1 MASVSIA
8 SSDYCPSA
16 ETGNSGWYFGTV
28 FSSFQVSIQCM
39 MSDMQ
44 RQVDRIGYS
53 FRNYEM
59 LLGNLITPY
68 AVPNT
73 VSFYPL
79 RLDNWKSYPR
89 LEILMNMT
97 KS

>member
-1 MASVSIA
+1 
-8 SSDYCPSA
+8 
-16 ETGNSGWYFGTV
+16 
-28 FSSFQVSIQCM
+28 

-44 RQVDRIGYS
+44 GQVDRIGYS

-59 LLGNLITPY
+59 LLGNLLTPY
-68 AVPNT
+68 VVLNT

-89 LEILMNMT
+89 LEIPMNMS